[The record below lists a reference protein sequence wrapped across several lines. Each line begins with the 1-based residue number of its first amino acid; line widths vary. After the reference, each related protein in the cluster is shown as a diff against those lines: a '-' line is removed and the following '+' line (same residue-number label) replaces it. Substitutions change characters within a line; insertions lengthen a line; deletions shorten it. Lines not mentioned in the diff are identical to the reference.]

1 MYNDIFS
8 AMFSYY
14 SGDIKRIQ
22 HFIKVHTFAKLIG
35 ENENIS
41 PETQNILEIASIVH
55 DIGIKNSELKYH
67 STAGKYQETE
77 GGSEA
82 EKLLSSLGYPDN
94 VTERV
99 KFLVEHHHTY
109 SNIDGID
116 WQILLEA
123 DFIVNACEDNLSEQ
137 TIRKAMERFFR
148 TDVGIN
154 LLCTVFDIQ

>member
-8 AMFSYY
+8 AMFNYY
-14 SGDIKRIQ
+14 SGDVKRIQ

-35 ENENIS
+35 ENERLNS
-41 PETQNILEIASIVH
+41 STQNILEIASLVH

-67 STAGKYQETE
+67 STAGKYQEKE

-82 EKLLSSLGYPDN
+82 EKLLSSLGYPEN
-94 VTERV
+94 VIERV
-99 KFLVEHHHTY
+99 RFLVEHHHTY
-109 SNIDGID
+109 SNIDGLD

-137 TIRKAMERFFR
+137 TIKKAKEKFFR
-148 TDVGIN
+148 TESGIE

>member
-1 MYNDIFS
+1 
-8 AMFSYY
+8 MFNYY
-14 SGDIKRIQ
+14 SGDVKRIQ

-35 ENENIS
+35 ENERLNS
-41 PETQNILEIASIVH
+41 STQNILEIASLVH

-67 STAGKYQETE
+67 STAGKYQEKE

-82 EKLLSSLGYPDN
+82 EKLLSSLGYPEN
-94 VTERV
+94 VIERV
-99 KFLVEHHHTY
+99 RFLVEHHHTY
-109 SNIDGID
+109 SNIDGLD

-137 TIRKAMERFFR
+137 TIKKAKEKFFR
-148 TDVGIN
+148 TESGIE